1 MMFPE
6 IPVLSDK
13 YKAAKE
19 CGFRYVESG
28 YPYPEP
34 LETVKKAKEE
44 SGLQQILINAW
55 PGDLTKG
62 DLGLAALP
70 SRQAEFDEKLELS
83 IAYAKALDC
92 KRMHIQAGNK
102 PKTADPDLE
111 KTYLANIKNAAD
123 KLQKEGIL
131 ALIEPLNTRHTAP
144 NYFLYDIHTAVDYL
158 KRMDHPNVK
167 LQFDF
172 FHIQIMDG
180 NLTANIEKYLPY
192 IGHIQVAQ
200 VPDRGE
206 PNLHGEINYKYI
218 FKMLEEKGYDG
229 YIGLE
234 YNPRGNTVEG
244 LKWIQEM
251 GLTL

>member
-1 MMFPE
+1 MQ
-6 IPVLSDK
+6 
-13 YKAAKE
+13 
-19 CGFRYVESG
+19 RHW
-28 YPYPEP
+28 
-34 LETVKKAKEE
+34 T
-44 SGLQQILINAW
+44 
-55 PGDLTKG
+55 
-62 DLGLAALP
+62 
-70 SRQAEFDEKLELS
+70 
-83 IAYAKALDC
+83 
-92 KRMHIQAGNK
+92 
-102 PKTADPDLE
+102 
-111 KTYLANIKNAAD
+111 
-123 KLQKEGIL
+123 EGIL

-192 IGHIQVAQ
+192 IVHVYTNIRHLLVNSTYVVGHIQVAQ

-234 YNPRGNTVEG
+234 YNPRGK
-244 LKWIQEM
+244 L
-251 GLTL
+251 